1 MLAYVVRGLTI
12 DRNGG
17 EVRSSGSV
25 KASWIAGIF
34 GLSLRSAKA
43 ARKELIQSGF
53 IDKDT
58 TSFQRK
64 LNRDG
69 AYFKVSL
76 TWTGRRVL
84 SPRFAP
90 LASKNSPQFAPPYK
104 YMKTSYEIK
113 NQKSQS
119 TALKLAGVCNANIGR
134 GPDLRDVRRE
144 DLKSFSR
151 AEALFLQAVKAGWI
165 RGSESDLLNWMA
177 AAVRA
182 NTAKKVRDPVR
193 VFVSIVRQRKWH
205 VISQTQED
213 RARVLI
219 GRYRENRGTEPR
231 MFHGQ
236 RGTTEAISV
245 TLSKLNL

>member
-1 MLAYVVRGLTI
+1 
-12 DRNGG
+12 
-17 EVRSSGSV
+17 
-25 KASWIAGIF
+25 
-34 GLSLRSAKA
+34 
-43 ARKELIQSGF
+43 
-53 IDKDT
+53 
-58 TSFQRK
+58 
-64 LNRDG
+64 
-69 AYFKVSL
+69 
-76 TWTGRRVL
+76 
-84 SPRFAP
+84 
-90 LASKNSPQFAPPYK
+90 
-104 YMKTSYEIK
+104 MKTSYEIK